1 MGKDE
6 GFFDRVAWLYDTVC
20 SLYASATRRSFLVRL
35 PALGF
40 LPGCRILDM
49 GCGTG
54 SLAVHLA
61 REGYAVIGVDC
72 SQAMLARAEQK
83 AASQP
88 ADVRRRLGFLLADAR
103 GGLACAGE
111 SFDLVVCAA
120 VLHGLRAKDRL
131 TLLHEARRAG
141 RGTVIVQ
148 DYPPFPGPRGID
160 LPLLRFVEKLEGSDF
175 DGFLAA
181 GLHEMRSVFASVAVR
196 PVSRSLAWYLCR
208 GAGS

>member
-20 SLYASATRRSFLVRL
+20 SLYASASRRSFRGRL
-35 PALGF
+35 PTLGF
-40 LPGCRILDM
+40 PPGSRILDI

-61 REGYAVIGVDC
+61 REGYQVIGVDR
-72 SQAMLARAEQK
+72 SRAMLARAEGK
-83 AASQP
+83 AARES
-88 ADVRRRLGFLLADAR
+88 AEVRDRLAFSLADAR
-103 GGLACAGE
+103 GGLAFPAA

-120 VLHGLRAKDRL
+120 VLHGLRASGRL
-131 TLLHEARRAG
+131 SLLLEARRLG

-148 DYPPFPGPRGID
+148 DYPPFPGPRGIEA
-160 LPLLRFVEKLEGSDF
+160 PLLRFVERLEGSDF
-175 DGFLAA
+175 DGFLSA
-181 GLHEMRSVFASVAVR
+181 GLVEMRSVFASVAVS
-196 PVSRSLAWYLCR
+196 PVSSSLAWYLCS